1 MSLAPAG
8 PGRSPGPG
16 CVRPSRYTLAVIAVA
31 AKATRSWLPWLLGGA
46 ILAASGCQK
55 APPLANTQDSA
66 RAVAEQV
73 LDALAGFDRS
83 TLDSLAITESEFRD
97 HVWASLPAAR
107 RERNLPM
114 SYVWGDL
121 YQKSKASLSRSLAAY
136 GGRRYELLD
145 VRFAAEPTPYAEYV
159 VHREAVLSVRRADGQ
174 TEEIRVCGS
183 LIEKDGR
190 WKVFSYVIDD

>member
-1 MSLAPAG
+1 M
-8 PGRSPGPG
+8 
-16 CVRPSRYTLAVIAVA
+16 
-31 AKATRSWLPWLLGGA
+31 
-46 ILAASGCQK
+46 

-73 LDALAGFDRS
+73 LDALARRDRS
-83 TLDSLAITESEFRD
+83 ALDRLAIIESEFRD
-97 HVWASLPAAR
+97 HVWPSLPAAR

-121 YQKSKASLSRSLAAY
+121 HQKSVAGLSRILAAH

-145 VRFAAEPTPYAEYV
+145 VRFAAEPTTYAEYL
-159 VHREAVLSVRRADGQ
+159 VHREAVLSVRNAEGQ
-174 TEEIRVCGS
+174 SEEIRVCGS